1 MMAAIW
7 AARNNNQVILIEQNE
22 KLGKKLFI
30 TGKGRCNFTNA
41 CDIEDLFSNVVTNS
55 KFMYSSFYSFSN
67 QQVMD
72 FFEELGLKYKV
83 ERGNRVFPASDHSS
97 DVIKA
102 LEKELKRLKVDIL
115 LNTRVDG
122 LIIEDGSVVGVNIS
136 KNYNGNSKQKRDATD
151 KNSIKK
157 PDLLKNLTADKIIV
171 TTGGIS
177 YPRTGA
183 FDLGYRFA
191 ESAGHSIVKA
201 QPSLVPFEVKE
212 QWCKDLMGVAL
223 KNVALSISVTEKGKN
238 KKIFEDFGEMLFTH
252 FGVSGPM
259 VIKASAYIHKYLEND
274 IVLSIDLKPALDE
287 KQLDERILR
296 DFEMFKNKQL
306 SNGLEKLLLK
316 SLIPVIIDYSGLD
329 GNKKISEIT
338 KEERRIFLESIKN
351 LKMHVTGL
359 RGWDEAIITKG
370 GVNVKEIDPSTM
382 ESKKVKGLYFAGEV
396 LDIDALTGGYNLQVA
411 WSTGYLAGISV

>member
-1 MMAAIW
+1 MKVIVVGGGAAGMMAAIW
-7 AARNNNQVILIEQNE
+7 AARNNNQVVLIEQNE

-97 DVIKA
+97 DVIKV

-122 LIIEDGSVVGVNIS
+122 LIIEDGSVVGV
-136 KNYNGNSKQKRDATD
+136 AT
-151 KNSIKK
+151 KTNK
-157 PDLLKNLTADKIIV
+157 LTADKVIV
-171 TTGGIS
+171 TTGGVS

-183 FDLGYRFA
+183 CDLGYRFA
-191 ESAGHSIVKA
+191 ESAGHSLIKA

-212 QWCKDLMGVAL
+212 QWCKDLMGVSL
-223 KNVALSISVTEKGKN
+223 KNVSLSINVTDKGKN

-259 VIKASAYIHKYLEND
+259 IIKASAYIHKYLKSD
-274 IVLSIDLKPALDE
+274 IILTIDLKPALDE
-287 KQLDERILR
+287 KQLDDRILR

-338 KEERRIFLESIKN
+338 KEERRILLESIKN

-411 WSTGYLAGISV
+411 WSTGYLAGIS

>member
-1 MMAAIW
+1 
-7 AARNNNQVILIEQNE
+7 
-22 KLGKKLFI
+22 
-30 TGKGRCNFTNA
+30 
-41 CDIEDLFSNVVTNS
+41 
-55 KFMYSSFYSFSN
+55 
-67 QQVMD
+67 MD
-72 FFEELGLKYKV
+72 FFEELGLRYKV

-97 DVIKA
+97 DVIKV
-102 LEKELKRLKVDIL
+102 LEKELRRLNVEIM
-115 LNTRVDG
+115 LNTRVDE
-122 LIIEDGSVVGVNIS
+122 LIIDNDTVHGVVISDTTLRDSNKNKYSNSVN
-136 KNYNGNSKQKRDATD
+136 KTKKQLSGGK
-151 KNSIKK
+151 
-157 PDLLKNLTADKIIV
+157 LTADKIIV
-171 TTGGIS
+171 ATGGVS

-183 FDLGYRFA
+183 SDSGYRFA
-191 ESAGHSIVKA
+191 EGVGHSIVKA

-212 QWCKDLMGVAL
+212 DWCKELMGVSL
-223 KNVALSISVTEKGKN
+223 KNVGMTVYAADKGKD

-259 VIKASAYIHKYLEND
+259 VIKASAYIHKYIEQD
-274 IVLSIDLKPALDE
+274 ITLYIDLKPALSE

-329 GNKKISEIT
+329 GNKRISEIT
-338 KEERRIFLESIKN
+338 KEERRILLDSVKN
-351 LKMHVTGL
+351 LKMHITGL

-396 LDIDALTGGYNLQVA
+396 LDVDALTGGFNLQVA
-411 WSTGYLAGISV
+411 WSTGYLAGNS